1 MSYTIRPATLSDQAF
16 VEEMLYEALFVPPGH
31 EPFPRSVLDQSDVA
45 HYVDGFGTRPG
56 DVGLIAEDAGERI
69 GAAWVRL
76 LQGDDRGYGY
86 IDDDTPEL
94 SASVRPRWRNHGI
107 GTVLLFRL
115 VEELPRVSLSVD
127 SRNPAVRL
135 YQQLG
140 FEVVAAE
147 STSLTMLRKA

>member
-1 MSYTIRPATLSDQAF
+1 MSYTIRPATQFDQVF
-16 VEEMLYEALFVPPGH
+16 IEEMLYEALFVPPGH
-31 EPFPRSVLDQSDVA
+31 EPFPRSVLDQPDIA

-56 DVGLIAEDAGERI
+56 DVGLIVEDAGERI

-76 LQGDDRGYGY
+76 LQGNDRGYGY

-94 SASVRPRWRNHGI
+94 SAAVKPRWRNHGI
-107 GTVLLFRL
+107 GTALLLRL

-135 YQQLG
+135 YERLG
-140 FEVVAAE
+140 FKVVAAE
-147 STSLTMLRKA
+147 DTSLTMLRQA